1 TVDGVEVDASDGE
14 PGTVGLQGRGSL
26 HQLQTRGR
34 APRLGGGRPGRSH
47 TEVVGPGFLGRGGG
61 RSYVVVGPSDDR
73 IGPDDVSGHRHRKV
87 ALSQVENVRTHG
99 AGDVRAVV
107 DGKKC
112 PVAFTRLTEHLQR
125 GDLLQGVQPPVP
137 ELDDVHT
144 SGKGRVGELG
154 EVTLLGPGIGAQV
167 QKGCVQALTQA
178 GSMTGPHPFHP
189 RRVHPRGRHADK
201 VHIVPERR
209 EEAPSRASAYDRG
222 SGVPRHGPRADLTPD
237 PRTSCARCRGEPHS
251 ANPWARRRTSVPR
264 FSRMAWMGVP
274 GRESSGVNSQRR
286 ASSWEK
292 PESLSRTRVPG
303 RPLTKSLPF
312 KNAAGTDNSPLRTTP
327 IMRFSRMSCLMWLG
341 LTPSG

>member
-1 TVDGVEVDASDGE
+1 
-14 PGTVGLQGRGSL
+14 
-26 HQLQTRGR
+26 
-34 APRLGGGRPGRSH
+34 
-47 TEVVGPGFLGRGGG
+47 
-61 RSYVVVGPSDDR
+61 
-73 IGPDDVSGHRHRKV
+73 
-87 ALSQVENVRTHG
+87 HG

-341 LTPSG
+341 LTLSGCAASSRGSHVPTRVSMSLCVTFPSCHTPTPSSSYLPGDLVLERTGGAGWTRLRWELGAPDRTNLTRIMPA